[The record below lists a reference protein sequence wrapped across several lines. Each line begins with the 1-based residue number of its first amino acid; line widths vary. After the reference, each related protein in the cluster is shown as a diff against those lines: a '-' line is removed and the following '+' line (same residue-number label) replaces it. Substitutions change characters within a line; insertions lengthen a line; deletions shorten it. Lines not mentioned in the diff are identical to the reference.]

1 MPLPILSKSLE
12 SVVKWTRIQR
22 QRLVHKSTLAE
33 YKKGAFDYSL
43 ATISVG
49 DALENKLL
57 DPQCLQSDMLIQI
70 APKLDAR
77 VWNAWNESS
86 AHRLDAYMSF
96 YDVDEV
102 HLKTQF
108 PSMYN
113 TLLPFE
119 KVIQIAIEQKSLV
132 LLKWLHALENPWR
145 KFEWRPVP
153 LLGRDY
159 NVGEWA
165 LNTFPKLELDPSESE
180 RLAKYFLWDKTCVP
194 TRDSEITQ
202 IHKDAFNASGWSAT
216 RNEQEKIRV
225 YAQRVLDILL
235 PPAQWNWRQRWDA
248 IGKEISYASSLTS
261 KRKGKVKLS
270 ACRGAMI
277 AALLHDAPLDTQM
290 ILCAFK
296 CCRHPDEPNEGHPD
310 AQFIRH
316 QFFGEKPPVEPPS
329 ALISTTFL
337 FIDTIDSEVA
347 AGFVLE
353 QLALRDN
360 PSIETFSLAGLDI
373 AP

>member
-1 MPLPILSKSLE
+1 MPILSKSLA
-12 SVVKWTRIQR
+12 SVVKWTRIQQ

-33 YKKGAFDYSL
+33 YKKGAFNYSR
-43 ATISVG
+43 ATISLG

-57 DPQCLQSDMLIQI
+57 DPQCLQGDRLIQI

-77 VWNAWNESS
+77 VWDAWNKSS
-86 AHRLDAYMSF
+86 AHRLNAYMSF
-96 YDVDEV
+96 YDVDEE

-108 PSMYN
+108 SSTYD

-119 KVIQIAIEQKSLV
+119 KVIKIAIEQKSLV
-132 LLKWLHALENPWR
+132 LLKWLHALEKPWR

-153 LLGRDY
+153 LLGRNY
-159 NVGEWA
+159 NLGEWA
-165 LNTFPKLELDPSESE
+165 LNTFPELRLGPSGSE
-180 RLAKYFLWDKTCVP
+180 HLAKHFLWDKACATTP
-194 TRDSEITQ
+194 TSETRW
-202 IHKDAFNASGWSAT
+202 IHRDAFTALGWS
-216 RNEQEKIRV
+216 NICSEQQQIRM
-225 YAQRVLDILL
+225 YAQRVLDVLL
-235 PPAQWNWRQRWDA
+235 PIEQWNWQQRWDT
-248 IGKEISYASSLTS
+248 IGKEMSYASSLTS

-277 AALLHDAPLDTQM
+277 AALLHEAPSDIQM

-316 QFFGEKPPVEPPS
+316 HFFEEKPPVEPPS

-337 FIDTIDSEVA
+337 FIDTTDPDVA
-347 AGFVLE
+347 ADFVLE
-353 QLALRDN
+353 QLALRAN
-360 PSIETFSLAGLDI
+360 PLLELFSLNGLDI